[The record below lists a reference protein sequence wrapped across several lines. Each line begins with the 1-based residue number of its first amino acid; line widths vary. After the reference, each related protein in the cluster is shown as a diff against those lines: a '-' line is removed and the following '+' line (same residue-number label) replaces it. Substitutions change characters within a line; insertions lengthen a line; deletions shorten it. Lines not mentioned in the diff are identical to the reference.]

1 MKILLCILII
11 LIVILLF
18 TNNNKKVEHPTIII
32 NQQEEQPIVDPQET
46 NSLDRIYNPVRFPYK
61 TVPYF
66 NEGLYPNMMLPSNV
80 IGCGR
85 RGMPCLGGT
94 QIPIRNYLPSLNVS
108 ESSIAP
114 INIRTRGPR
123 GVPQQVG
130 SLSRILSNHNEI
142 YPLFGRKKF
151 PNDTKWDYYTILDN
165 GVKIPVIRKHNNF
178 EVGENDNITLKGK
191 LGVYSVSLYDDDFP
205 QYIPY

>member
-11 LIVILLF
+11 LIVILLL
-18 TNNNKKVEHPTIII
+18 TNNKKIEPQTIII
-32 NQQEEQPIVDPQET
+32 NRQEEQPFQDPQEQ

-66 NEGLYPNMMLPSNV
+66 NEGLYPNMTLPSNV

-94 QIPIRNYLPSLNVS
+94 QIPIRNYLPSINVS
-108 ESSIAP
+108 NSSISP

-130 SLSRILSNHNEI
+130 SISRILSNQNEI

-151 PNDTKWDYYTILDN
+151 PTDSKWDYYTILDN
-165 GVKIPVIRKHNNF
+165 GVKIPVLRKNNNY
-178 EVGENDNITLKGK
+178 EVGENDNITLRGK
-191 LGVYSVSLYDDDFP
+191 LGIYSVSLYDDDFP

>member
-11 LIVILLF
+11 LIIILLF
-18 TNNNKKVEHPTIII
+18 TNQNKKVEQPTIII
-32 NQQEEQPIVDPQET
+32 QQKEEQPISDPQEES
-46 NSLDRIYNPVRFPYK
+46 SLDRIYNPIRFPYK

-66 NEGLYPNMMLPSNV
+66 NEGLYPNLMLPSNV

-85 RGMPCLGGT
+85 RGIPCLGGT
-94 QIPIRNYLPSLNVS
+94 QIPIRNYLPSIDVS
-108 ESSIAP
+108 ESSIVP
-114 INIRTRGPR
+114 VNIRTRGPR

-130 SLSRILSNHNEI
+130 SISRILSKHNEI

-151 PNDTKWDYYTILDN
+151 PTDNKWEYYTILNN
-165 GVKIPVIRKHNNF
+165 GVKIPIIRKNNNF
-178 EVGENDNITLKGK
+178 ELGENDNVTLKGK
-191 LGVYSVSLYDDDFP
+191 LGVYRVSLYDDDFP